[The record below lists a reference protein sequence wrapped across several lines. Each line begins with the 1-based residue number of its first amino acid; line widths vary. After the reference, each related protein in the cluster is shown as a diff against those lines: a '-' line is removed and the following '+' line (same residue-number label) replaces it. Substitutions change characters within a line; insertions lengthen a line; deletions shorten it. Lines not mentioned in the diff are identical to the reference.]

1 MRAHTAPREM
11 RLIAGKP
18 ESVDGA
24 PWRQRRG
31 IPFREGGMFMKVL
44 ELFSGTRS
52 IGEALPALNSRTPFL
67 PHTRKPIGWMLTPA
81 PAPPANGRP

>member
-52 IGEALPALNSRTPFL
+52 IGEAFEKRGHEVSRWSGTNRCPPTSTP
-67 PHTRKPIGWMLTPA
+67 TSSS
-81 PAPPANGRP
+81 

>member
-31 IPFREGGMFMKVL
+31 IPFREGGMFMKTIATWISENPYIAAAGL
-44 ELFSGTRS
+44 IATFLGL
-52 IGEALPALNSRTPFL
+52 IIAIITPIIQ
-67 PHTRKPIGWMLTPA
+67 RKRKQLHYTISVHG
-81 PAPPANGRP
+81 